1 MTAPRPAFLVTPYPR
16 LAAEHHV
23 TDYTGT
29 SGSGCVVIDLDED
42 GACHLQLFSEEHAR
56 ALEAAAA
63 KAAAMFAA
71 RGESE

>member
-1 MTAPRPAFLVTPYPR
+1 MTAPRSAFLVTPYPH

-29 SGSGCVVIDLDED
+29 TGRVVIDLDED
-42 GACHLQLFSEEHAR
+42 STCHLQLFSEEQAR